1 MTDPITDAADR
12 ARRLA
17 EAGAPRLLPSPRRT
31 DAMTDALLLLMIEEI
46 TQPLSRCE
54 GDSPCAEMIPSYN
67 AILSTA
73 KGNHPEDLFLGNL
86 LPIDKGGFL
95 NVSQLLALFA
105 LLRFV
110 LEWLQTTRQE

>member
-12 ARRLA
+12 ARRLT
-17 EAGAPRLLPSPRRT
+17 EASAPRLLSPPRRT
-31 DAMTDALLLLMIEEI
+31 DAMTDNVLLLMIEEI
-46 TQPLSRCE
+46 TKPLSKGE

-67 AILSTA
+67 AILSAA

-86 LPIDKGGFL
+86 LPIDKGGFV

-110 LEWLQTTRQE
+110 LEWLQTARQE

>member
-1 MTDPITDAADR
+1 MTDPATDAASR
-12 ARRLA
+12 AQRLTEAGIRRL
-17 EAGAPRLLPSPRRT
+17 LSPSRRT
-31 DAMTDALLLLMIEEI
+31 DAMNDAILLLMIEEI
-46 TQPLSRCE
+46 TKPLSRGE

-73 KGNHPEDLFLGNL
+73 KGNHPEDLFLMNL
-86 LPIDKGGFL
+86 LPIDKGGFV

-110 LEWLQTTRQE
+110 LEWFQNTRQE